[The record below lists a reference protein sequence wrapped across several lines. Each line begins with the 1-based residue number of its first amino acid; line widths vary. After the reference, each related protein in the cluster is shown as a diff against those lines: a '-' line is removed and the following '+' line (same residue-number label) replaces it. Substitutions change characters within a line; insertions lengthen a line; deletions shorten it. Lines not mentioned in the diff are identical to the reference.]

1 MKRQIRVG
9 SRESALAVAQSR
21 LVMEEIERAVP
32 GAKLTLVTM
41 KTTGDRILD
50 RPLERIGGKGL
61 FVKELDLA
69 LREGRCDLAVHS
81 LKDMPMEEA
90 EELPILAYS
99 KREDRRDVLVL
110 REGLKELPPCPV
122 LGTSSRRRRLQAGR
136 LFPDARFEMCR
147 GNLATR
153 LDKLDRGDFDA
164 LILAAAGLKRMGYG
178 ERISRYFTVEEMI
191 PAAGQGI
198 LAVQGRAG
206 ENADVLEAV
215 DCPESRVMAEAERAF
230 VRAVGGGCSFPA
242 AAAAVLSAGG
252 LSEDALITLSGLYY
266 EEESGRWKTGSLKGR
281 PEEAGELGRRL
292 AALLSRGEGSW
303 N

>member
-136 LFPDARFEMCR
+136 LFPDARETWR
-147 GNLATR
+147 QG
-153 LDKLDRGDFDA
+153 
-164 LILAAAGLKRMGYG
+164 LISWTEG
-178 ERISRYFTVEEMI
+178 
-191 PAAGQGI
+191 
-198 LAVQGRAG
+198 
-206 ENADVLEAV
+206 
-215 DCPESRVMAEAERAF
+215 
-230 VRAVGGGCSFPA
+230 
-242 AAAAVLSAGG
+242 
-252 LSEDALITLSGLYY
+252 TL
-266 EEESGRWKTGSLKGR
+266 TH
-281 PEEAGELGRRL
+281 
-292 AALLSRGEGSW
+292 
-303 N
+303 